1 MPQVIALAIAGA
13 GLFAGYKWLS
23 REVRRAL
30 DRMEAEEEL
39 QRAPAKAAMPKDL
52 GALEWDQETG
62 VYRPIRRD

>member
-30 DRMEAEEEL
+30 DKMEAEEEL
-39 QRAPAKAAMPKDL
+39 QRAPAKAAVPKDL
-52 GALEWDQETG
+52 GTLEWDQETG